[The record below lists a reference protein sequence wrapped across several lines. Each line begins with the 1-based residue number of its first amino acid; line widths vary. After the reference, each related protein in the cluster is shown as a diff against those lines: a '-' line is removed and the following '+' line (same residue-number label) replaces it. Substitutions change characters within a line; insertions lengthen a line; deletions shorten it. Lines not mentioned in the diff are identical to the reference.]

1 MRTMSTGRSLSLGL
15 VLAAGS
21 AAAIG
26 GSAYGQTLNWL
37 TAAGGAASTAGN
49 WNPAQVPGAANP
61 LVWNLA
67 SIYTVTFSGA
77 VPQSASHTFK
87 RGTVTLN
94 MSSPHTTSSFVRVG
108 DVSGDSATTLL
119 TSGTLHAG
127 SGLTIGN
134 ASGAAGTLTVDNEGS
149 LLDTTAAGSDIIV
162 GNAGTGTL
170 TVRDGASVV
179 PADDVIVGSAATGV
193 GTVTVTGTGGLPL
206 PVPSSLLDLT
216 GSGKDITVG
225 SLGDGF
231 FNVLAGARVNADEMF
246 VGLSPGSNGVVNV
259 GGIGGIL
266 NANSQINIAT
276 GLHLGDNPGVG
287 LSGGSSTFA
296 VNDGGIVTVLG
307 TTRIGDPAGVGSGTL
322 TVNEGGFFT
331 TGSLIASDSGGF
343 LNLLGGVL
351 QIDGGSLQVRNDV
364 LTLNGNAGDLPIIA
378 LANGATCTLSN
389 AVAPFEAL
397 VVGNTTRATFNV
409 FSGSRLTISAGDIIL
424 GNLAGSDGQLQ
435 VTGTGSTATLPAA
448 RLLVIGDAGE
458 GSLNIRSNGHMTSGS
473 VNLGRTATGVGSAT
487 INHGTSVWDINGSL
501 AIGGTAAAAFGTGTV
516 TIGGT
521 EIPGSTV
528 NVISGGSN
536 TTSVNVW
543 GSGDSLSV
551 EQGGELN
558 CDGHVR
564 VKSGAA
570 FTLAGGTIVCN
581 GLFLEGAGY
590 SMSGLL
596 SGSLFVNNPNA
607 VVELTGDMTIIPRD
621 GLGGFLSNTGFLEIG
636 DHALTVAAAQLDNA
650 HLGAGGIISGE
661 GVAGIAFGKTLSGDG
676 TVDIRISNG
685 GFIVSQGSGLTFTK
699 VLTSVGQGISGT
711 TITFGS
717 GGGFTGSGT
726 FSNSTPITALAGSVI
741 TATGDLTMG
750 SAASNIGFNGN
761 FCSLTING
769 DFDVT
774 LHDSSQASVGFV
786 TFPASSSGSPSVRCT
801 TGLAVVGTASGTG
814 TLASDSD
821 SVVVVAGSLSPHGT
835 GIGGVISLE
844 GDALL
849 GPNSRIQLDIL
860 GVGSSDLIRTVS
872 TTMPAPP
879 FIDESDITLGG
890 TLELRVNPA
899 HTPINGDEHT
909 LIQCSG
915 NSAGGGQ
922 LLGSFATIIT
932 PPRWHIV
939 ERTTG
944 VAGVGVES
952 LIAVYCLADFNDDGF
967 LDFFDYDEFVECFE
981 TGACG
986 LGTPDF
992 NGDGFVDF
1000 FDYDDFVLAFETGC

>member
-1 MRTMSTGRSLSLGL
+1 
-15 VLAAGS
+15 VA
-21 AAAIG
+21 
-26 GSAYGQTLNWL
+26 
-37 TAAGGAASTAGN
+37 
-49 WNPAQVPGAANP
+49 
-61 LVWNLA
+61 
-67 SIYTVTFSGA
+67 
-77 VPQSASHTFK
+77 
-87 RGTVTLN
+87 
-94 MSSPHTTSSFVRVG
+94 
-108 DVSGDSATTLL
+108 
-119 TSGTLHAG
+119 
-127 SGLTIGN
+127 IGN

-322 TVNEGGFFT
+322 TVNEGGVFT
-331 TGSLIASDSGGF
+331 TNSLIATDTGGF
-343 LNLLGGVL
+343 LNMLGGEL
-351 QIDGGSLQVRNDV
+351 RIDGGSLQVRNDV
-364 LTLNGNAGDLPIIA
+364 LTLTGDAGGSPRINLE
-378 LANGATCTLSN
+378 NSATCSLASRVATSETLIIGNGSAGEY
-389 AVAPFEAL
+389 AVE
-397 VVGNTTRATFNV
+397 T
-409 FSGSRLTISAGDIIL
+409 GSRLTVTNGDIIL
-424 GNLAGSDGQLQ
+424 GRLASGSENG
-435 VTGTGSTATLPAA
+435 
-448 RLLVIGDAGE
+448 RLLCQHPDSSVSAPTGRVVVVGDAGR
-458 GSLNIRSNGHMTSGS
+458 GILTLASLGHMSCGS
-473 VNLGRTATGVGSAT
+473 VNVGRAATGIGFVDVVGGAT
-487 INHGTSVWDINGSL
+487 LDVTGSL
-501 AIGGTAAAAFGTGTV
+501 AIGGTAAAGFGMGIV
-516 TIGGT
+516 TIGG
-521 EIPGSTV
+521 GSTV
-528 NVISGGSN
+528 NVTSGGPD
-536 TTSVNVW
+536 TTSVHVW
-543 GSGDSLSV
+543 SAGDSLTV
-551 EQGGELN
+551 GQGGTLRA
-558 CDGHVR
+558 DGIVLIGLG
-564 VKSGAA
+564 SG
-570 FTLAGGTIVCN
+570 LSLDGGTIDCRVLRIGPPSESVRGTVMGELSVPGAVNVLTLSGDLLLTDGAASLADFFNVGAIDVGNNTFTFTSANLNPRRLDNCN
-581 GLFLEGAGY
+581 LGAG
-590 SMSGLL
+590 GLL
-596 SGSLFVNNPNA
+596 TSP
-607 VVELTGDMTIIPRD
+607 MP
-621 GLGGFLSNTGFLEIG
+621 
-636 DHALTVAAAQLDNA
+636 LTVAAL
-650 HLGAGGIISGE
+650 
-661 GVAGIAFGKTLSGDG
+661 KTLSGDG
-676 TVDIRISNG
+676 TIDAPIINSG
-685 GFIVSQGSGLTFTK
+685 SILSQGGGLTFTK
-699 VLTSVGQGISGT
+699 ILSGVGQGISGT

-835 GIGGVISLE
+835 GIGGIISLE